1 MQINETI
8 LATKSNNI
16 DLSNPSIPSILQTM
30 KRQIELLCS
39 IECVFETE
47 IYALYRLKERE
58 GERERPGFFL
68 YMRGRENCKLM
79 R

>member
-1 MQINETI
+1 
-8 LATKSNNI
+8 
-16 DLSNPSIPSILQTM
+16 M

-58 GERERPGFFL
+58 GEREARLFSV
-68 YMRGRENCKLM
+68 YERKRKLQINEM
-79 R
+79 MKGKVETVVMLLAGKLS